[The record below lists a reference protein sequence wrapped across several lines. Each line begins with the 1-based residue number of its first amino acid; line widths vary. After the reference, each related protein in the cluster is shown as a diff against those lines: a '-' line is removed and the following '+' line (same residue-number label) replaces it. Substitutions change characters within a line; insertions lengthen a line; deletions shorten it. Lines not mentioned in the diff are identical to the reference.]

1 MVDHAAEAGF
11 QMTKSPVRAMT
22 KEKRI
27 VKDLKRRT

>member
-1 MVDHAAEAGF
+1 MVGRAVEAGF
-11 QMTKSPVRAMT
+11 QMTKSPVRAMM